1 MKPPRFEYRD
11 PRTLQEAVELLAGYG
26 DEAKIL
32 AGGQSLV
39 PMLNMRLARP
49 SVLIDINRIPGLD
62 YIRVEEGRVVIGA
75 LARHRVV
82 ERSQLVRR
90 HCPLLAEAL
99 RWVGHPAIRHRGT
112 VCGSLAHADPAAE
125 LPAVLAALEG
135 EVRVAGPHGERR
147 IPFSEFFLTYFTTS
161 LDPTEMVVEASFPVL
176 PPDAGWAFQEVARRH
191 GDFALVGVAAVLRLD
206 AAGVIREARLALTG
220 VDAVPV
226 RARAAEEAL
235 VGRRP
240 GDEVWREAAALVGD
254 GIQPE
259 SDLHASA
266 AYRKH
271 VAGVLAGRA
280 LREAAARAG
289 GERT

>member
-11 PRTLQEAVELLAGYG
+11 PRSLDQAIDLLAEYG

-62 YIRVEEGRVVIGA
+62 YIRLEEGWVAIGA
-75 LARHRVV
+75 LARHRAV
-82 ERSQLVRR
+82 ERSDLVRR
-90 HCPLLAEAL
+90 YCPLLAGAMT
-99 RWVGHPAIRHRGT
+99 WVGHPAIRHRGT

-135 EVRVAGPHGERR
+135 EVRVAGPDGERR
-147 IPFSEFFLTYFTTS
+147 IPSSDFFLTYFTTS
-161 LDPTEMVVEASFPVL
+161 LQATEMVVEARFPVL
-176 PPDAGWAFQEVARRH
+176 EPGAGWAFHEVARRH

-206 AAGVIREARLALTG
+206 AEGLIREARLALTG
-220 VDAVPV
+220 VDGVPV

-235 VGRRP
+235 IGRRP
-240 GDEVWREAAALVGD
+240 VDEAWSEAAALVRES
-254 GIQPE
+254 IEPE

-266 AYRKH
+266 EYRKH
-271 VAGVLAGRA
+271 VAGVLTRRA
-280 LREAAARAG
+280 LSEAAARAG
-289 GERT
+289 GETE